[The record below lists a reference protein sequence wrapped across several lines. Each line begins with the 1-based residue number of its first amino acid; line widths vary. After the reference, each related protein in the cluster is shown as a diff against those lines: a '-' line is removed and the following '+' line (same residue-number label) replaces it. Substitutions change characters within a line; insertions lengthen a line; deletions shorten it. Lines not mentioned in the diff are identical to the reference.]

1 MDIHDELHNRIGYV
15 TYTDKAI
22 PFVSFLDVWLS
33 AQGLLMEER
42 TGLSLS
48 LGTKSIGY
56 TQVKG
61 A

>member
-1 MDIHDELHNRIGYV
+1 V